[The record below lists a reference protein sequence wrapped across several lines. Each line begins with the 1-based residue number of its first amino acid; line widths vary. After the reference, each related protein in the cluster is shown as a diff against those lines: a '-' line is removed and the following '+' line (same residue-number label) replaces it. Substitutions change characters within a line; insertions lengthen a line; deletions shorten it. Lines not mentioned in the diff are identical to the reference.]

1 MSHKALL
8 NNREGYTF
16 LQADINTD
24 LSALRYQLASA
35 IRALS
40 NPGWISKSTFE
51 EHNLVEVI
59 TKKQALVPQEALVR
73 ASLYTAFDAIIEAP
87 QKFSDSALVRQA
99 SAFDGP
105 PATIVEDLAPYV
117 RCIVASDVRLEQ
129 QRHELSK
136 QLSRG
141 GLSGRSRTTRASRA
155 ALEGGNKATTR
166 KERHFPR
173 KMNFSQVLSTG
184 QTTWLEALGSLIER
198 ESDTGGELSRSSTE
212 LLLGGSPESVV
223 VHD

>member
-1 MSHKALL
+1 MELMSEGWDFWGIHLLDIPDIFDVHPPSGTLRASLDSLRQYERYSESLSAIDGLCVGDGSPQDPKNDQLDATQPEMSHKALL

-73 ASLYTAFDAIIEAP
+73 ASLYTAFD
-87 QKFSDSALVRQA
+87 
-99 SAFDGP
+99 
-105 PATIVEDLAPYV
+105 
-117 RCIVASDVRLEQ
+117 
-129 QRHELSK
+129 EL
-136 QLSRG
+136 
-141 GLSGRSRTTRASRA
+141 
-155 ALEGGNKATTR
+155 
-166 KERHFPR
+166 
-173 KMNFSQVLSTG
+173 
-184 QTTWLEALGSLIER
+184 
-198 ESDTGGELSRSSTE
+198 
-212 LLLGGSPESVV
+212 
-223 VHD
+223 